1 MRTEN
6 SIYEESKNL
15 RYRIIT
21 FLIIVFYMGNY
32 IADTLPGGQLLFVFP
47 IFLLAVL
54 YILQYRGVL
63 RIQAISYLGYILIF
77 TLFCVTSRIWALDSQ
92 LAVTKINSLLIIFVS
107 MTVIS
112 LNIYPNKN
120 IDQLLKVIMYGCYAV
135 TFYVLIRFGLG
146 GIRTLLASSER
157 ISNDLLNANTIGM
170 CAAYAIVINMYY
182 FIYVKRRLVDLIMIP
197 AIIILA
203 ISGSRKAMLIVLL
216 GIIGITI
223 LKNWEKRNVV
233 KSIVRVCIAVFAASI
248 LIIFLLQ
255 LPMFSN
261 VLDRFE
267 NLISLLQGNET
278 RSTSDSWIR
287 FAYVNLGL
295 ELFKQHPFL
304 GIGIANANI
313 YTQMYYGHD
322 HYLHNN
328 YVELLACGGIIGFLI
343 YYSVYI
349 YILMIFIKYRKYRD
363 KEYDICLILFLIAL
377 VMNYGAVFY
386 YSKDT
391 YILLML
397 FWMEK
402 DILISRA
409 RSKEK

>member
-120 IDQLLKVIMYGCYAV
+120 IDQLLTVIMYGCYAV